1 MTPEITTLL
10 KLETVAET
18 DGAKKFDDRLKQNQR
33 TIKSVT
39 KDLQIQELM
48 LRKKGRSYNYVKAHL
63 AGATKEELK
72 AILAHEKNIARMK
85 EQDAQMAKNNKTL
98 RMMRGGFG
106 QVGHQVQDI
115 AVQLQ
120 GGTDAMIVFGQ
131 QGSQIVSL
139 FGPGGAALGAL
150 LAVGAALITSF
161 KPAVDDST
169 ESLEQIIQ
177 KIKEKKK
184 ELGLLSAAQKEY
196 EAALKSKTLA
206 EAEENNEKLNN
217 QLAKQQK
224 ALKNVGIALAEAEKL
239 SRHYND
245 GVLVATAETEHFEQQ
260 QANLEFA
267 IKATQSAL
275 VDNQDVIDE
284 YTEGTM
290 TAAEAEK
297 KRIKAVMELVD
308 AGKKELATMNMS
320 ERELAVYE
328 ARQRGATIAQIA
340 TIDAIYKKIEAN
352 KAEQKATEE
361 AQKAEKKRQDS
372 INGVIKAAATQA
384 ATFGANKREL
394 DIYTA
399 TLQGATEQEIASIN
413 ALHDL
418 VDARKNAAAVDSLVK
433 SLQEQ
438 AAVVGMNSRELD
450 VYKATQKGATEQE
463 IASINSLHDLIDAR
477 KELTKEIKAQEKA
490 QKDLQ
495 RAEED
500 AFTSG
505 LNKVLARIEDKQLA
519 ARMAAEEEIAVA
531 REAKDRGILN
541 ETQYAEAVL
550 AIHRDL
556 HDKLGELRGTS
567 GEGPERTIVDV
578 GTDFDA
584 LLESQKT
591 ELDLFREHQQK
602 KLDLVTEHEDAVNDV
617 MIDYAQMRKDIADET
632 AAYELASQMMTQQQV
647 LGIMQQQL
655 SQLGGMFDKASAL
668 GKAFFVAQQALAAVQ
683 AIIQGELAS
692 MNILAANSAIPG
704 GVPYAITMAAMAKA
718 MGYASAAAIM
728 GQTVASFEGG
738 GITFNGV
745 RSGGMDG
752 RGGRLAMVHP
762 NEKITDMEKAP
773 PSEQPVNVNINIQAV
788 DAKGIDELLVKRRGM
803 ITSLVRNSLN
813 NTGARLG

>member
-33 TIKSVT
+33 TINSVT
-39 KDLQIQELM
+39 KDLKIQEMM
-48 LRKKGRSYNYVKAHL
+48 LRRKNRSYNYVKAAV

-72 AILAHEKNIARMK
+72 AILAHEKNIARMR

-106 QVGHQVQDI
+106 QVGHQVQDV

-139 FGPGGAALGAL
+139 FGPKGAMIGAI
-150 LAVGAALITSF
+150 LAVGAALATSL
-161 KPAVDDST
+161 KSGLDEATKDLDDFVEAT
-169 ESLEQIIQ
+169 REQAS
-177 KIKEKKK
+177 
-184 ELGLLSAAQKEY
+184 ELGMLTQAQKDFD
-196 EAALKSKTLA
+196 EAAKKAQVEELTEQQSDFEDQVSATKDKIATL
-206 EAEENNEKLNN
+206 ERFI
-217 QLAKQQK
+217 KQQEAVLSQYGK
-224 ALKNVGIALAEAEKL
+224 EVVDNDGNLRALREQLD
-239 SRHYND
+239 HYNNALID
-245 GVLVATAETEHFEQQ
+245 QRN
-260 QANLEFA
+260 NLHN
-267 IKATQSAL
+267 TTGAL
-275 VDNQDVIDE
+275 DE
-284 YTEGTM
+284 LTNGTF
-290 TAAEAEK
+290 TAAEAERE
-297 KRIKAVMELVD
+297 RIDTINELVR
-308 AGKKELATMNMS
+308 AAAEEAHTIGMTS
-320 ERELAVYE
+320 REQAIYKAMTE
-328 ARQRGATIAQIA
+328 GANEAQIA
-340 TIDAIYKKIEAN
+340 ALNHIHDLIDAR
-352 KAEQKATEE
+352 KAEEE
-361 AQKAEKKRQDS
+361 SIKETNKAEKKRRDT
-372 INGVIKAAATQA
+372 INGLIKAAATQA
-384 ATFGANKREL
+384 TTTGMTKREL
-394 DIYTA
+394 DIYRA
-399 TLQGATEQEIASIN
+399 TLQGASDQEIASLN
-413 ALHDL
+413 ALHD
-418 VDARKNAAAVDSLVK
+418 
-433 SLQEQ
+433 
-438 AAVVGMNSRELD
+438 
-450 VYKATQKGATEQE
+450 
-463 IASINSLHDLIDAR
+463 IIDAR
-477 KELTKEIKAQEKA
+477 QELTKELKA
-490 QKDLQ
+490 QKDAQQALQ
-495 RAEED
+495 EAEED
-500 AFTSG
+500 AFTTGFKKILS
-505 LNKVLARIEDKQLA
+505 RIEDKELA
-519 ARMAAEEEIAVA
+519 ARMSADEQLAIAKEAAN
-531 REAKDRGILN
+531 RGMLT
-541 ETQYAEAVL
+541 ETEYAQAVL
-550 AIHRDL
+550 AIHQDL
-556 HDKLGELRGTS
+556 HNKLGELRGTS
-567 GEGPERTIVDV
+567 GQGPERTIVDV

-602 KLDLVTEHEDAVNDV
+602 KLDLITEHEDAVNDV

-788 DAKGIDELLVKRRGM
+788 DAKGIDELLVKRRGV

>member
-161 KPAVDDST
+161 KPAVDDSV
-169 ESLEQIIQ
+169 ESLKDIIKQTKEQAR
-177 KIKEKKK
+177 
-184 ELGLLSAAQKEY
+184 ELGMLTAAQKEY
-196 EAALKSKTLA
+196 DQILKGETLSEAR
-206 EAEENNEKLNN
+206 ENNAKLNDELEE
-217 QLAKQQK
+217 QEAKLGRAK
-224 ALKNVGIALAEAEKL
+224 HALAEAEQM
-239 SRHYND
+239 SRIYNRGQLKSTVETRAFGQAVVD
-245 GVLVATAETEHFEQQ
+245 IRTEIKGLESAIADNDLV
-260 QANLEFA
+260 
-267 IKATQSAL
+267 IG
-275 VDNQDVIDE
+275 E
-284 YTEGTM
+284 YTEGTL
-290 TAAEAEK
+290 TAAQAEK
-297 KRIKAVMELVD
+297 ERLETIMEMVN
-308 AGKKELATMNMS
+308 AAKEEIATTGMS
-320 ERELAVYE
+320 ERQLAVYQ
-328 ARQRGATIAQIA
+328 ARQEGATVAQIA
-340 TIDAIYKKIEAN
+340 TIDALYKKIEAN
-352 KAEQKATEE
+352 KAEQKALDE
-361 AQKAEKKRQDS
+361 AEKAEKKRQDT

-384 ATFGANKREL
+384 ATIGMNRREL
-394 DIYTA
+394 AIYRA
-399 TLQGATEQEIASIN
+399 TLQGASEQEIASLN
-413 ALHDL
+413 ALHD
-418 VDARKNAAAVDSLVK
+418 
-433 SLQEQ
+433 
-438 AAVVGMNSRELD
+438 
-450 VYKATQKGATEQE
+450 
-463 IASINSLHDLIDAR
+463 IIDAR
-477 KELTKEIKAQEKA
+477 QQLTKDLKA
-490 QKDLQ
+490 QKDAQKALQ
-495 RAEED
+495 EAEED

-505 LNKVLARIEDKQLA
+505 LNKILSRIEDKELA
-519 ARMAAEEEIAVA
+519 ARMAADEEIAIA
-531 REAKDRGILN
+531 KEAADRGILN

-550 AIHRDL
+550 AIHQDL
-556 HDKLGELRGTS
+556 HNKLGELRGTS
-567 GEGPERTIVDV
+567 GEGPERTIVDI

-602 KLDLVTEHEDAVNDV
+602 KLDLVTEHENAVNDV

-647 LGIMQQQL
+647 LGVMQQQL

-704 GVPYAITMAAMAKA
+704 GVPYAVTMAAMAKA

-738 GITFNGV
+738 GMTFNGV

-762 NEKITDMEKAP
+762 NEKITDLEKTDRTQ
-773 PSEQPVNVNINIQAV
+773 QPVNVNINIQAV
-788 DAKGIDELLVKRRGM
+788 DAKGIDELLVNRRGV